1 MKLKV
6 KIRYFALYR
15 DLSGKSDETMDL
27 KDGSTLDSLLDEVR
41 ESHPIFSKQSGEFL
55 LAVNE
60 EYAAPETVLK
70 DGDEVAIFPNVSG
83 G

>member
-1 MKLKV
+1 MKV

-15 DLSGKSDETMDL
+15 DLSGRSDETLDL
-27 KDGSTLDSLLDEVR
+27 EDGSTLTKLLEEVKK
-41 ESHPIFSKQSGEFL
+41 SHPILKQQSGQFL

-60 EYAAPETVLK
+60 EYAAPETVLRE
-70 DGDEVAIFPNVSG
+70 GDEVAIFPNVSG